1 MESLISVLETALPV
15 FLALGLGMLCRSRN
29 FLTREGIDALKKVVL
44 NLTLPF
50 VLLNAF
56 ATAEY
61 SAAALILPLMMF
73 FICCLAL
80 ALGFLIIRLTGMKSR
95 LAPFLASGF
104 EAGMLGYAL
113 FVLLF
118 PSDSTAKFAILD
130 LGQTLFVF
138 TVYKGLLSG
147 KNGLKAVVRDIL
159 VSPIIWAVAAGILLG
174 ATGLYR
180 AMGAWGVAGILDSLT
195 SFLSAPTGMIILL
208 TVGYDLVLG
217 DIPWKKTAGAI
228 AMRLGVMAVCLGV
241 LLGLNRWVLGGAIF
255 PGAAILMALLPP
267 PYVIPVF
274 ADEPAERV
282 QISSALSAL
291 TLVTIVLFA
300 VYSIVLGVH
309 G

>member
-15 FLALGLGMLCRSRN
+15 FLALSLGMLCRSRN

-73 FICCLAL
+73 GICCLAL

-118 PSDSTAKFAILD
+118 PAESVSQFALPDI
-130 LGQTLFVF
+130 GQTLFVF
-138 TVYKGLLSG
+138 TLYKVLLSG
-147 KNGLKAVVRDIL
+147 KRDVKAIAKDMATTPIL
-159 VSPIIWAVAAGILLG
+159 WAVLAGVLIG
-174 ATGLYR
+174 ATGLY
-180 AMGAWGVAGILDSLT
+180 GVMQKYQISGILDAST

-208 TVGYDLVLG
+208 TVGYDLVIR
-217 DIPWKKTAGAI
+217 DIPWKKTGGLI
-228 AMRLGVMAVCLGV
+228 AMRLAVMVVCLGAMI
-241 LLGLNRWVLGGAIF
+241 LLNRTILNGMLF
-255 PGAAILMALLPP
+255 EGAAVLMVLLPP

-274 ADEPAERV
+274 ADEPSERV
-282 QISSALSAL
+282 QIASALSAL
-291 TLVTIVLFA
+291 TLVTMVLFA
-300 VYSIVLGVH
+300 VCTVLYRIF
-309 G
+309 

>member
-1 MESLISVLETALPV
+1 MESLISVLETALPG

-118 PSDSTAKFAILD
+118 PEESVSQFALPDI
-130 LGQTLFVF
+130 GQTLFVF
-138 TVYKGLLSG
+138 TLYKVLLSG
-147 KNGLKAVVRDIL
+147 KRDVKAIAKDMATTPIL
-159 VSPIIWAVAAGILLG
+159 WAVLAGVLIG
-174 ATGLYR
+174 ATGLY
-180 AMGAWGVAGILDSLT
+180 GVMQKYHISGILDAST

-208 TVGYDLVLG
+208 TVGYDLVIR
-217 DIPWKKTAGAI
+217 DIPWKKTGGLI
-228 AMRLGVMAVCLGV
+228 AMRLAVMVVCLGV
-241 LLGLNRWVLGGAIF
+241 MILLNRTVLSGMLF
-255 PGAAILMALLPP
+255 EGAAVLMVLLPP

-274 ADEPAERV
+274 ADEPSERV
-282 QISSALSAL
+282 QIASALSAL
-291 TLVTIVLFA
+291 TLVTMILFA
-300 VYSIVLGVH
+300 VCTVLYRIF
-309 G
+309 